1 MAGRDTP
8 TGQFAA
14 TFPARFAGVMADA
27 RGAMAGIEASM
38 GNGTGLIPPEGLERL
53 HDIYR
58 LRVELEIETA
68 NLLWR
73 TAEVVCALT
82 DAIESLNRR
91 TSEATPPPQR
101 WLGGVPH
108 RIVERR
114 RARVAMQD
122 DEVRR
127 ETRWPDFG
135 APLRSAPPDQ
145 RPVASPEGDRQ
156 WPAWD
161 REPDPGSESEAA

>member
-1 MAGRDTP
+1 MPGRDAIP

-14 TFPARFAGVMADA
+14 TFPARFAGVIADA
-27 RGAMAGIEASM
+27 RGAMAGIAAST
-38 GNGTGLIPPEGLERL
+38 GNGTGLIPPEALERL
-53 HDIYR
+53 HEIYK

-91 TSEATPPPQR
+91 TSEASMPPQR
-101 WLGGVPH
+101 WLGGVPR
-108 RIVERR
+108 RIVEGRR
-114 RARVAMQD
+114 SRVAMQD

-135 APLRSAPPDQ
+135 APLRSAPPGGQ
-145 RPVASPEGDRQ
+145 PAAAPEGDGR
-156 WPAWD
+156 WPVWA
-161 REPDPGSESEAA
+161 REHDPESEAA